1 MFGFWRKAAGPGAPE
16 RRHLDI
22 ILTRSGLFGDC
33 GKKLW
38 RLNGFCIIIGLV
50 WNLVSE
56 VEALVQ
62 VQAIFNQIGNLFS
75 NLFVHPDW
83 RNILDIAI
91 LTVMIYNLL
100 KLVSYTRANS
110 LFKGIIF
117 IIVLALVSDV
127 LEINALNW
135 VLQQI
140 VSVGVVVLVIVFQPE
155 LRRVL
160 EQLGRSKIA
169 RKLFGSPNRQR
180 NAQMEQ
186 HVSEIVK
193 ALNDMSRKRIG
204 ALIVIERST
213 KLGDVIESG
222 TVVDAE
228 ISSQL
233 IENIFEPNTPLH
245 DGAMI
250 IRDERIAAAACI
262 LQLSDDYS
270 ISRELGTRHRAA
282 IGITETTDAVALIVS
297 EETGIIS
304 MSREGKLTRY
314 LDTKSLNILLTELF
328 TPDRTLSS
336 WISQP
341 NRKEAAHED

>member
-1 MFGFWRKAAGPGAPE
+1 MKVVW
-16 RRHLDI
+16 
-22 ILTRSGLFGDC
+22 ILKMEVRALLQIQALFG
-33 GKKLW
+33 
-38 RLNGFCIIIGLV
+38 
-50 WNLVSE
+50 
-56 VEALVQ
+56 
-62 VQAIFNQIGNLFS
+62 QIGNLFS

-83 RNILDIAI
+83 RNILDIVV
-91 LTVMIYNLL
+91 LTVLIYNLL
-100 KLVSYTRANS
+100 KLGSHTRASS

-117 IIVLALVSDV
+117 ILVLSLVSDA

-135 VLQQI
+135 ILQQFL
-140 VSVGVVVLVIVFQPE
+140 SVGLIVIAIVFQPE
-155 LRRVL
+155 MRRML
-160 EQLGRSKIA
+160 EQLGRSKFA
-169 RKLFGSPNRQR
+169 RQLFGSQKRQR
-180 NAQMEQ
+180 NTQMEL
-186 HVSEIVK
+186 HVTEIVK
-193 ALNDMSRKRIG
+193 ALNDMSRKKIG
-204 ALIVIERST
+204 ALIVIERNT

-222 TVVDAE
+222 TVVDAQ

-245 DGAMI
+245 DGAVI

-304 MSREGKLTRY
+304 MTREGKLTRY

-328 TPDRTLSS
+328 TPDRSVSS
-336 WISQP
+336 WDLRLGGEEVK
-341 NRKEAAHED
+341 NEEA

>member
-1 MFGFWRKAAGPGAPE
+1 M
-16 RRHLDI
+16 
-22 ILTRSGLFGDC
+22 
-33 GKKLW
+33 
-38 RLNGFCIIIGLV
+38 
-50 WNLVSE
+50 
-56 VEALVQ
+56 
-62 VQAIFNQIGNLFS
+62 
-75 NLFVHPDW
+75 HPDW
-83 RNILDIAI
+83 RNLLDVAV
-91 LTVMIYNLL
+91 LTVLIYNFL
-100 KLVSYTRANS
+100 KLVRYTRASS
-110 LFKGIIF
+110 LFKGIFVILA
-117 IIVLALVSDV
+117 LALVSDI
-127 LEINALNW
+127 LEINALSW

-140 VSVGVVVLVIVFQPE
+140 ISVGIVLLVIVFQPE
-155 LRRVL
+155 LRRIL
-160 EQLGRSKIA
+160 EQLGRSKFA
-169 RKLFGSPNRQR
+169 RQVFGSPKRSR
-180 NAQMEQ
+180 NSQMEQ
-186 HVSEIVK
+186 HVTEIVK
-193 ALNDMSRKRIG
+193 ALNDMSRKKIG

-304 MSREGKLTRY
+304 MTREGKLTRY

-336 WISQP
+336 GIMQP
-341 NRKEAAHED
+341 TGKEQKNEN

>member
-1 MFGFWRKAAGPGAPE
+1 MCAYNFDQIATSPAFFYESTQNAFAAE
-16 RRHLDI
+16 
-22 ILTRSGLFGDC
+22 
-33 GKKLW
+33 
-38 RLNGFCIIIGLV
+38 GFCIIIRMVCYFHSGVTVL
-50 WNLVSE
+50 L
-56 VEALVQ
+56 Q
-62 VQAIFNQIGNLFS
+62 VQTLFNQMANMFS
-75 NLFVHPDW
+75 NLFLHPDW
-83 RNILDIAI
+83 RNIVDIAV
-91 LTVMIYNLL
+91 LTVLIYNLL
-100 KLVSYTRANS
+100 KLVRHTRASS

-117 IIVLALVSDV
+117 ILAIALISDA
-127 LEINALNW
+127 LEINALSW

-140 VSVGVVVLVIVFQPE
+140 LSVGLVFVIIVFQPE
-155 LRRVL
+155 IRRLL
-160 EQLGRSKIA
+160 EQLGRSKFA
-169 RKLFGSPNRQR
+169 RKLFGSPQKQR
-180 NAQMEQ
+180 NVRMEL
-186 HVSEIVK
+186 HVTEIVK

-213 KLGDVIESG
+213 KLGDIIESG

-250 IRDERIAAAACI
+250 ISDERIAAAACI
-262 LQLSDDYS
+262 LPLTDDYS

-282 IGITETTDAVALIVS
+282 IGITEATDAVTLIVS

-304 MSREGKLTRY
+304 MTREGKLTRY

-336 WISQP
+336 WIAQP
-341 NRKEAAHED
+341 GGKERQNEA

>member
-1 MFGFWRKAAGPGAPE
+1 MMQIQSM
-16 RRHLDI
+16 L
-22 ILTRSGLFGDC
+22 S
-33 GKKLW
+33 
-38 RLNGFCIIIGLV
+38 
-50 WNLVSE
+50 
-56 VEALVQ
+56 
-62 VQAIFNQIGNLFS
+62 QIGNLFT
-75 NLFVHPDW
+75 NLFVYPDW
-83 RNILDIAI
+83 RNLVDVAV
-91 LTVMIYNLL
+91 LTVLIYNLL
-100 KLVSYTRANS
+100 KLVRYTRASS
-110 LFKGIIF
+110 LFKGIFVILA
-117 IIVLALVSDV
+117 LALVSDI
-127 LEINALNW
+127 LEINVLSW
-135 VLQQI
+135 VLQQLL
-140 VSVGVVVLVIVFQPE
+140 SVGIVLLVIVFQPE
-155 LRRVL
+155 LRRIL

-169 RKLFGSPNRQR
+169 RKVFGSPKRMR
-180 NAQMEQ
+180 NSRMEQ

-193 ALNDMSRKRIG
+193 ALNDMSRKKIG

-250 IRDERIAAAACI
+250 IRNERIAAAACI

-282 IGITETTDAVALIVS
+282 IGITETTDAVSLIVS

-304 MSREGKLTRY
+304 MTREGKLTRY
-314 LDTKSLNILLTELF
+314 LDTKSLTILLTELF

-336 WISQP
+336 WIMQP
-341 NRKEAAHED
+341 TGKERKNEKD

>member
-1 MFGFWRKAAGPGAPE
+1 M
-16 RRHLDI
+16 LQI
-22 ILTRSGLFGDC
+22 
-33 GKKLW
+33 
-38 RLNGFCIIIGLV
+38 
-50 WNLVSE
+50 
-56 VEALVQ
+56 
-62 VQAIFNQIGNLFS
+62 QAIVNQIWNLFS

-91 LTVMIYNLL
+91 LTVLIYNLI
-100 KLVSYTRANS
+100 KLVSHTRANS

-117 IIVLALVSDV
+117 ILALSLVSDA

-135 VLQQI
+135 VLQQFL
-140 VSVGVVVLVIVFQPE
+140 SVGILVFAIVFQPE

-169 RKLFGSPNRQR
+169 RQVFGSSKRPR
-180 NAQMEQ
+180 NAQMEL

-193 ALNDMSRKRIG
+193 ALNDMSRKKIG

-213 KLGDVIESG
+213 KLGDVIDTG

-250 IRDERIAAAACI
+250 IREERIAAAACI
-262 LQLSDDYS
+262 LPLTDDYS

-282 IGITETTDAVALIVS
+282 IGITEATDAVTLIVS

-304 MSREGKLTRY
+304 MTREGKLTRY

-328 TPDRTLSS
+328 TPDRALSS
-336 WISQP
+336 WSQQP
-341 NRKEAAHED
+341 SRKEQKDED